1 MEGQQRPN
9 RNVTRIVAII
19 GITVGIIAVVGFV
32 SVQYLA
38 YRQPVATISTPIL
51 NESFT
56 CYSYV
61 TSNPDS
67 CPQSWPTV
75 SFSFVLNY
83 GWVIEVKVLTS
94 DSLTVCPNFAS
105 CYGVSNDVS
114 YGNPPNIQT
123 YTITHGGDSN
133 LAISSYCIP
142 TTYPSNCPTSFSGQ
156 VSITRMR

>member
-1 MEGQQRPN
+1 MGQEKPPSKAAKA
-9 RNVTRIVAII
+9 IAII
-19 GITVGIIAVVGFV
+19 GIMILVIAVVGFV
-32 SVQYLA
+32 FLRYLPS
-38 YRQPVATISTPIL
+38 RQQAATVSTPIRK
-51 NESFT
+51 ESFT

-75 SFSFVLNY
+75 FFSFVLNY

-142 TTYPSNCPTSFSGQ
+142 TTYPSNCPTSFSGK
-156 VSITRMR
+156 VS